1 MLKVRTKDDW
11 ILDVNESINLPFCLH
26 EPMLSMAM
34 SRVKKVV
41 DDMISPVLVHPT
53 MAYVGKR
60 IAAYDSKRRKERLA
74 EEREARRKSLFTDH
88 EGGVDF
94 RERLRINEDDPVE
107 GVGKKGIQIL
117 RSFLVIA
124 EFEAID
130 FVAENYGPIS
140 SPCFFREPNRRLTF
154 FL

>member
-1 MLKVRTKDDW
+1 MKDLSEHDLRFEYVLKVRTKDDL

-26 EPMLSMAM
+26 DPMLSMAT

-60 IAAYDSKRRKERLA
+60 IAAYDAKRREEKLA
-74 EEREARRKSLFTDH
+74 EEKEARGKGPFTDH
-88 EGGVDF
+88 DGGVDS

-107 GVGKKGIQIL
+107 GVG
-117 RSFLVIA
+117 
-124 EFEAID
+124 
-130 FVAENYGPIS
+130 
-140 SPCFFREPNRRLTF
+140 
-154 FL
+154 